1 LKYSDEF
8 RAHVHDTAQRGTS
21 LLEVIGV
28 PKNKESLLDVIQNI
42 GSAARIEGADEIAH
56 FSDVVQ
62 KLVNSIITGSIPLS
76 INVKNILSEAFKELQ
91 NACQYETQI
100 NDKKVEDVKAVLNNI
115 KKEEKDY
122 MIFKKLKVLYI
133 DEDTFSHLKV
143 KRNSDKYIEIEPC
156 LSAQE
161 ALSKLNSRK
170 YDIILCNFKPAD
182 PITGDVF
189 NFYSSR
195 FPIVAISTSDNPRDA
210 QTATRMGAM
219 DYITKN
225 DEGMKW
231 ISRSLH
237 TVAFEWRK
245 RSEQKT
251 QKMIDPRAKKI
262 LKFLLNNTHD
272 IRQVLDSHIKI
283 VSHSGH
289 TLRELEDTNLKDL
302 DNLVALN
309 YLSKDPAELT
319 FSCPTCHSAKLRVH
333 FICQNCRVSD
343 FVKGKVIE
351 HNKCGHS
358 DLEENFV
365 LQGKED
371 KMICPKCSKEL
382 RLIGVDYFRLESA
395 FKCRHCSMVFSNPL
409 QEYDCTECNLSG
421 IKLQELGWTRIHNY
435 SLIQSKIPEIK
446 RNIITLD
453 DIERFLENEGFK
465 VNPDYK
471 IQSKLETVGP
481 FDIVAQKLDNIAVVV
496 SLGADV
502 EENFSKLVQMDTI
515 DKAIVARRISKYAI
529 LFSNPQEIVLNLM
542 NRFGIIPIVVDD
554 TSKMLEKFK
563 ESFMMSFIAY

>member
-1 LKYSDEF
+1 MRYSEEF
-8 RAHVHDTAQRGTS
+8 KDHIHDTTQRGTS
-21 LLEVIGV
+21 LLEEIEF
-28 PKNKESLLDVIQNI
+28 PKNKESLLDLIQNI
-42 GSAARIEGADEIAH
+42 GSAARIEGADEIAQ

-62 KLVNSIITGSIPLS
+62 KLVKSTITGSIPLS
-76 INVKNILSEAFKELQ
+76 INVKNILLDSLKELLLVS
-91 NACQYETQI
+91 QYESQI
-100 NDKKVEDVKAVLNNI
+100 NDKKIQDVKAVLNNI
-115 KKEEKDY
+115 KREDKDY

-133 DEDTFSHLKV
+133 DEDTFSHFKV
-143 KRNSDKYIEIEPC
+143 KSNSDKYIEIEPC
-156 LSAQE
+156 FSAQE

-219 DYITKN
+219 DYIIKN
-225 DEGMKW
+225 DEGMKG

-251 QKMIDPRAKKI
+251 RKMIDPRAKKI
-262 LKFLLNNTHD
+262 LKFLLNNKHD
-272 IRQVLDSHIKI
+272 IRMVLDSQIKI
-283 VSHSGH
+283 VSNSG
-289 TLRELEDTNLKDL
+289 LKIREIEDTDHKDL

-309 YLSKDPAELT
+309 YISKDPAELT
-319 FSCPTCHSAKLRVH
+319 FSCPRCRSPELRVH
-333 FICQNCRVSD
+333 FICQNCRISD

-365 LQGKED
+365 IQSKED
-371 KMICPKCSKEL
+371 KMICPKCNKEL

-395 FKCRHCSMVFSNPL
+395 FKCKHCSMVFSNPL
-409 QEYDCTECNLSG
+409 QEYDCTECNLSE
-421 IKLQELGWTRIHNY
+421 IKLQELGWAPIHNY

-446 RNIITLD
+446 RNLVTLD

-471 IQSKLETVGP
+471 IQTKLETIGP
-481 FDIVAQKLDNIAVVV
+481 FDIVAQKTDNIVVIV

-515 DKAIVARRISKYAI
+515 DKGIVAQRISKYAI
-529 LFSNPQEIVLNLM
+529 LFSNPQEMVLNLM
-542 NRFGIIPIVVDD
+542 NKFGVIPIVVDD

-563 ESFMMSFIAY
+563 GVFMLSFIAQ

>member
-8 RAHVHDTAQRGTS
+8 KDHIHDTTQRGTS
-21 LLEVIGV
+21 LLGDIGF
-28 PKNKESLLDVIQNI
+28 PKNKESLLDLIQNI
-42 GSAARIEGADEIAH
+42 GSAARIEGADEIAQ

-62 KLVNSIITGSIPLS
+62 KLVKSTITGSIPLS
-76 INVKNILSEAFKELQ
+76 INVKNILLESLKELLLVS
-91 NACQYETQI
+91 QYESQI
-100 NDKKVEDVKAVLNNI
+100 NDKKVQDVKAVLNNI
-115 KKEEKDY
+115 KREDKDY

-133 DEDTFSHLKV
+133 DEDTFSHFKV
-143 KRNSDKYIEIEPC
+143 KSNSDKYIEIEPC
-156 LSAQE
+156 FSAQE

-210 QTATRMGAM
+210 QTATKMGAM
-219 DYITKN
+219 DYIIKN
-225 DEGMKW
+225 DEGMKG

-245 RSEQKT
+245 RSEQQT
-251 QKMIDPRAKKI
+251 RKMIDPRAKKI
-262 LKFLLNNTHD
+262 LKFLLNNKHD
-272 IRQVLDSHIKI
+272 IRQVLDSQIKI
-283 VSHSGH
+283 VSNSG
-289 TLRELEDTNLKDL
+289 LKILEMEDTDHKDL

-309 YLSKDPAELT
+309 YVSKDPAELT
-319 FSCPTCHSAKLRVH
+319 FSCPRCRSAQLRVH

-365 LQGKED
+365 IQSKED
-371 KMICPKCSKEL
+371 KMICPKCNKQL

-395 FKCRHCSMVFSNPL
+395 FKCKHCSMVFSNPL
-409 QEYDCTECNLSG
+409 QEYDCTECNLSE
-421 IKLQELGWTRIHNY
+421 IKLQELGWGPIHNY

-446 RNIITLD
+446 RNLVTLD

-471 IQSKLETVGP
+471 IQSKLETIGP
-481 FDIVAQKLDNIAVVV
+481 FDIVAQKRDNIVVIV

-515 DKAIVARRISKYAI
+515 DKGIVAQRISKYAI
-529 LFSNPQEIVLNLM
+529 LFSNPQEMVINLM
-542 NRFGIIPIVVDD
+542 NKFGVIPIVVDD

-563 ESFMMSFIAY
+563 GVFILSFITQ